1 MNTQQPKYVDVTDL
15 EVYKVAF
22 ELSNLV
28 WALVM
33 EWSPFAK
40 DTIGKQFVRAVDSIS
55 ANIAEGYGRHGRND
69 KIRFYFISAGSIKES
84 FDWINKAR
92 NRNLIDEQSY
102 KHLYAQLS
110 LLPKLINQQIK
121 YTREHLK
128 I

>member
-1 MNTQQPKYVDVTDL
+1 MGSEQPKYVDVTDL

-28 WALVM
+28 WKVVM

-55 ANIAEGYGRHGRND
+55 ANIAEGYGRYGRND
-69 KIRFYFISAGSIKES
+69 KIRFYFISSGSLRES
-84 FDWINKAR
+84 IDWVNKAK
-92 NRNLIDEQSY
+92 NRNLINEEQY
-102 KHLYAQLS
+102 NHIYFRLS

-121 YTREHLK
+121 YTRDHLK